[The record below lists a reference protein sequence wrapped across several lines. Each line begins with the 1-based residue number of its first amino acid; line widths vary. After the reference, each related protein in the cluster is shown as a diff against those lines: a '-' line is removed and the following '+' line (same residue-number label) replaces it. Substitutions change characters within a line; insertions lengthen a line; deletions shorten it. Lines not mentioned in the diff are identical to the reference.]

1 MKGKIL
7 VKRSMNRMLKKTK
20 ITQQYCVSSTLTS
33 ILTSLKRS
41 SSLSYMLAWTSPLD
55 SLDRFL
61 PSPGRPAGITASEC
75 QGSKI
80 RNTRLTCIKKY
91 LHLSLSIYIYRYIYD
106 CDIYS
111 IISLRQWHKG
121 LLSQLIN
128 FE

>member
-1 MKGKIL
+1 MKVERKNIGKKVQEWD
-7 VKRSMNRMLKKTK
+7 VKIKQDNTA
-20 ITQQYCVSSTLTS
+20 IQVSSTLTS

-91 LHLSLSIYIYRYIYD
+91 WHLSLSLYIYTAIYMIVIYILL
-106 CDIYS
+106 
-111 IISLRQWHKG
+111 SLRQ
-121 LLSQLIN
+121 
-128 FE
+128 